1 MNKTNIEWTDF
12 TWNPVSGCKHK
23 CRYEYCYN
31 TQKHQ
36 SRLNRF
42 GAKFKEENEIKI
54 EKNWSARET
63 GENHV
68 AKAGEVYPFGYDPTF
83 YPHRLLEPIREK
95 TASLI
100 FVVDVGD
107 LFGAWV
113 PDEWIN
119 QILDVVRECPH
130 HTFQFLTKNPN
141 CYLQFEFPE
150 NSWVGTSIN
159 SDKDAQRAKIIQEVK
174 APVRFLSIE
183 PLLGEVSFDFAGLQW
198 IILGAQ
204 TGKNPQKP
212 KQQWIDHIID
222 QTRQLKIPLLMKDN
236 ISKYS
241 TAVIQEF
248 PGGKKPAE
256 KEKSK

>member
-1 MNKTNIEWTDF
+1 M
-12 TWNPVSGCKHK
+12 
-23 CRYEYCYN
+23 
-31 TQKHQ
+31 
-36 SRLNRF
+36 
-42 GAKFKEENEIKI
+42 
-54 EKNWSARET
+54 
-63 GENHV
+63 
-68 AKAGEVYPFGYDPTF
+68 
-83 YPHRLLEPIREK
+83 
-95 TASLI
+95 
-100 FVVDVGD
+100 DVGD

-198 IILGAQ
+198 IILGTQ

-248 PGGKKPAE
+248 QEE
-256 KEKSK
+256 KNQQKRKRASKGTNKMHMASTPLSSRGTPRLHIYNTYHFRLFIRLRDFLDTI